1 MTFRKYHFGA
11 DSPPDFGDAEFRSG
25 FISIRSIK
33 GAADSQLR
41 LFAFYLPNQTGA

>member
-11 DSPPDFGDAEFRSG
+11 DGPPDSGESKFRDG

-33 GAADSQLR
+33 GVADNQLR